1 MRHHTLLALALALC
15 VQSFSPTL
23 YALNEPAAGSL
34 SPSTL
39 KSPSGPAS
47 IKGLAQDPSLSLF
60 SAQVQYQIPI
70 DLPAGPGGIKP
81 SMSLMYD
88 GSLGS
93 GAMGMG
99 WKIDVP
105 RIERKT
111 EKGVPSFTSADELIL
126 NGVAFAGDMIADD
139 AGTYWVAGQGLKVEF

>member
-1 MRHHTLLALALALC
+1 MRHARKPMLWLAFWLLS
-15 VQSFSPTL
+15 VSPAAH
-23 YALNEPAAGSL
+23 ALNEPAAGSQ

-111 EKGVPSFTSADELIL
+111 QKGVPTFT
-126 NGVAFAGDMIADD
+126 
-139 AGTYWVAGQGLKVEF
+139 